1 MKKLKGNGFNVYC
14 KKAEIKM
21 EPISETNKIY
31 TVRCTP
37 EQAAEQSRIATAE
50 GMKQVAAALAERAT
64 SCRLVNTDNDSDD
77 SSDSSDSS
85 KGSRSRK
92 RRRRNKKSSD
102 RAETTE
108 FERRAHYLQLELGN
122 AKVDV
127 DDLRTEVSKLKTTL
141 DPYKVINNELTYLR
155 GAIDRSN
162 KDLELLT
169 VAQIEKR
176 AALYKEE
183 YNEHIAQ
190 CNAAVSRLGGLA
202 EIKVCFMRV
211 LNAERKRATK
221 AENSLEFVIWLRKTT
236 YKVSFVTLVSIL
248 VCLFSVFIY
257 WKFIA

>member
-1 MKKLKGNGFNVYC
+1 MISVKV
-14 KKAEIKM
+14 KM

-31 TVRCTP
+31 AVRYTP

-50 GMKQVAAALAERAT
+50 GLKEVAAALAERAA
-64 SCRLVNTDNDSDD
+64 SGKQLDTDYDSDDSYD
-77 SSDSSDSS
+77 SSDSSRDR
-85 KGSRSRK
+85 GSRRK

-102 RAETTE
+102 KPESEA
-108 FERRAHYLQLELGN
+108 ERRAYYLQLDYAN

-127 DDLRTEVSKLKTTL
+127 EDLRTEVSKLKTII

-162 KDLELLT
+162 KDVELLT
-169 VAQIEKR
+169 LAQIEKR
-176 AALYKEE
+176 LTLYKEE
-183 YNEHIAQ
+183 YNEHIAL
-190 CNAAVSRLGGLA
+190 CSAAVAKLVDLA
-202 EIKVCFMRV
+202 EIRVCFMRV

-236 YKVSFVTLVSIL
+236 YKVSVVTLVSIL
-248 VCLFSVFIY
+248 VGLLAVFIY

>member
-1 MKKLKGNGFNVYC
+1 
-14 KKAEIKM
+14 M
-21 EPISETNKIY
+21 ESISETNKIY

-50 GMKQVAAALAERAT
+50 GLKQVAAALAERAAT
-64 SCRLVNTDNDSDD
+64 SRLADTDNDSDD
-77 SSDSSDSS
+77 SDYSSDSS
-85 KGSRSRK
+85 NGSRNRK
-92 RRRRNKKSSD
+92 RRRHNKKSSSKH
-102 RAETTE
+102 ESNE

-127 DDLRTEVSKLKTTL
+127 DDLRTEVSKLKSNL

-176 AALYKEE
+176 ATLYKEE
-183 YNEHIAQ
+183 YNEHIAL
-190 CNAAVSRLGGLA
+190 CSAAVSKLAELA

-211 LNAERKRATK
+211 LNAERKRAAK
-221 AENSLEFVIWLRKTT
+221 AEKSLEFVIWLRKTT
-236 YKVSFVTLVSIL
+236 YKVSFVTLVSVL
-248 VCLFSVFIY
+248 VVLLSVVMY
-257 WKFIA
+257 WKIMA